1 VSGGEGD
8 GTEGLGVVAGGNE
21 LGDKGGTSLFDT
33 LNQPVAWLPSVGNLV
48 DVESLINNSSLPEI
62 VKVVAVTLVS
72 QISSP
77 VPFVLLLPLGILGL
91 IFTYPRILVLGSKKL
106 KPVKKALIMV
116 LSEGRFIKA
125 HLTNER
131 GYAPAFKLK
140 AGEYRIVV
148 SALGFSFPALVEGR
162 VKGIYRGEY
171 FRVTSESTFRVAP
184 LILLGSLE
192 KTVSTQVVA
201 EDLLGQKVIKHKLI
215 NLCINLWAV
224 GAVLAVL
231 MTMIYASYLNLIV
244 IALYLAGLINRLIK
258 DKTKVNVT
266 GVIRDLNGNPVKQAM
281 IEVALNPY
289 GQVVGGSVSD
299 KMGRFSLY
307 LNPEEEYSL
316 KLKGLSLI
324 SGKTKRSAMAIDFKA
339 SDELELSLVAE
350 E

>member
-1 VSGGEGD
+1 
-8 GTEGLGVVAGGNE
+8 
-21 LGDKGGTSLFDT
+21 
-33 LNQPVAWLPSVGNLV
+33 
-48 DVESLINNSSLPEI
+48 VENLINNSSLPEV

-91 IFTYPRILVLGSKKL
+91 IFTYPRILVLESKKL
-106 KPVKKALIMV
+106 KPVKKAVIMV
-116 LSEGRFIKA
+116 LSEGRFVKA
-125 HLTNER
+125 NLTNER

-140 AGEYRIVV
+140 AGEYRMIV
-148 SALGFSFPALVEGR
+148 SALNLSFPALVEGR

-171 FRVTSESTFRVAP
+171 FRVTSEGTFRVAP
-184 LILLGSLE
+184 LILLDSLE
-192 KTVSTQVVA
+192 KTTLTQSA
-201 EDLLGQKVIKHKLI
+201 EDFLGQKVIKHKLV

-244 IALYLAGLINRLIK
+244 IALYLVGLINRLIK
-258 DKTKVNVT
+258 DKTKVNVK

-289 GQVVGGSVSD
+289 GQMVGGSVSD
-299 KMGRFSLY
+299 KSGRFSLY
-307 LNPEEEYSL
+307 LNPEEKYSL

-324 SGKTKRSAMAIDFKA
+324 SGKTKQSAIAIDFKV
-339 SDELELSLVAE
+339 SDELELSLVAGE
-350 E
+350 